1 MVSNSN
7 DFNPSQSQASDMY
20 NLDPIGILRRK
31 FWTILFFVICS
42 TELAMLYYFKA
53 PKTYESWARVYIDD
67 RRAPT
72 MSVDGETAEDTTIEK
87 YLEIITSHSVLAE
100 AIEACDIENMKSFE
114 EGEDELYFVRK
125 NLIATPSDT
134 KSASGVM
141 RLRFQSGVEED
152 CQIILA
158 NVLDSFGN
166 FIKQGSKDTGTDMVS
181 TMTQLE
187 KERAESFRE
196 VMAQINTLMQKPF
209 IQVTD
214 GKVYN
219 QYEGQGAKHQEDLDI
234 NASDR
239 LRFTALR
246 DNLIRAQQSGANI
259 EDMVIDT
266 IQDMNEGQLGGYNA
280 TQQKY
285 VDLKVREQ
293 EMMGEFGGDHPELQ
307 SVRDQIVMVD
317 NMRKDQLLSA
327 LRTNSNVAKSGNFYT
342 IVMSYL
348 DNKISLSKSHEESL
362 KKAILEA
369 KMKSLSISKD
379 CEKLTMLLSER
390 ELMLDNNFKTND
402 KLQEDGVLGSFDW
415 QDVRVID
422 PASEAEQVAPSLP
435 ISLAGGLLLGAL
447 FGFIFGA
454 LKEMAERTF
463 RSSDDVSRQLGVSV
477 VAQIGK
483 FNPRLPRDSEF
494 QSIAGD
500 IVTLH
505 RPQTQ
510 SAESFKALRTSIF
523 FRAKQEANMK
533 VIQVTSP
540 SPGDGKSVVSSNLAV
555 VMAQSGRRILLIDC
569 DLRRQTQHLR
579 FGVGNSIGVTS
590 ILAGSAT
597 LDEATQET
605 AIQNLDILAAG
616 PPCGNPAEI
625 LTAGDFGKLIE
636 ATRAKYDFVIVDTP
650 PVLPVT
656 DPVIITS
663 HVDAVYMPMRIR
675 KGVQVKSMK
684 AIEALALVGRQVDG
698 VIINGLSRKE
708 AGSYGYGG
716 YGYGTYGS
724 YGAAYGGGVNRA
736 ASIPTL
742 GGATNGNGNGSTNGN
757 GSSNGNG
764 SANGNGHSRGRR
776 ISSNS

>member
-1 MVSNSN
+1 MVSNAN
-7 DFNPSQSQASDMY
+7 DFSPSQSQASDMY
-20 NLDPIGILRRK
+20 QLDPFGILRRK
-31 FWTILFFVICS
+31 FWTILFFVICC
-42 TELAMLYYFKA
+42 TALAMLYYFKA

-67 RRAPT
+67 RRAPS
-72 MSVDGETAEDTTIEK
+72 MSIDGEAVEDTTVEK
-87 YLEIITSHSVLAE
+87 YLEIITSRAVLAD
-100 AIEACDIENMKSFE
+100 AIEKCDIENMVSFQE
-114 EGEDELYFVRK
+114 AEDELLFVRE
-125 NLIATPSDT
+125 NLIAKPSDT

-141 RLRFQSGVEED
+141 RLRFQSGAEED
-152 CQIILA
+152 CQVILA
-158 NVLDSFGN
+158 NILDSFGS
-166 FIKQGSKDTGTDMVS
+166 FIKQGSKDTGTDMLS
-181 TMTQLE
+181 TMTKLE
-187 KERAESFRE
+187 AERTSRFRE
-196 VMAQINTLMQKPF
+196 VMKEIDTLMQKPF
-209 IQVTD
+209 IQVTE

-219 QYEGQGAKHQEDLDI
+219 QYEGQASKLQEELDI
-234 NASDR
+234 NASER
-239 LRFTALR
+239 LKFAALR
-246 DNLIRAQQSGANI
+246 DNLLRAKQSGNNI
-259 EDMVIDT
+259 EDLVIDT
-266 IQDMNEGQLGGYNA
+266 IQDMNEGQLGGYNS
-280 TQQKY
+280 THQKFL
-285 VDLKVREQ
+285 DLKVREK
-293 EMMGEFGGDHPELQ
+293 EMMGEFGSDHPELQ
-307 SVRDQIVMVD
+307 NVRQQIVMVD
-317 NMRKDQLLSA
+317 NMRKDQLISA
-327 LRTNSNVAKSGNFYT
+327 LRSSSNDTQGGDFFS
-342 IVMSYL
+342 IVMNYI
-348 DNKISLSKSHEESL
+348 DNKIRFFQTHEDQLAE
-362 KKAILEA
+362 AIRDS
-369 KMKSLSISKD
+369 KMKSLGITKD
-379 CEKLTMLLSER
+379 CEKLSMLLAER
-390 ELMLDNNFKTND
+390 EMMANSNFEMQD
-402 KLQEDGVLGSFDW
+402 KVQEYGVLGGFDW

-483 FNPRLPRDSEF
+483 FNPRLPRDSDYKNI
-494 QSIAGD
+494 SGD

-510 SAESFKALRTSIF
+510 PAESFKALRTSIF

-540 SPGDGKSVVSSNLAV
+540 SPGDGKSVVSANLAV

-590 ILAGSAT
+590 ILAGTAT
-597 LDEATQET
+597 LDEAVQET
-605 AIQNLDILAAG
+605 AIQNLDMLAAG

-636 ATRAKYDFVIVDTP
+636 ETRAKYDFVIVDTP

-663 HVDAVYMPMRIR
+663 NVDAVYMPMRIR

-724 YGAAYGGGVNRA
+724 YGTYGAHRA

-742 GGATNGNGNGSTNGN
+742 GATAGGGSPHTNGNGNGSSSGNGSTNGN
-757 GSSNGNG
+757 GR
-764 SANGNGHSRGRR
+764 SRGRR